1 MCIRDS
7 VYDESSLAPDNVVAS
22 MAWQIGETYRRMV
35 NDIAADNFQP
45 FYDVLMSDGGF
56 EVQMNPDY
64 SAGTVSPEAM
74 ELFEARLQEVVDGTF
89 EVPFIA
95 TADG

>member
-1 MCIRDS
+1 
-7 VYDESSLAPDNVVAS
+7 
-22 MAWQIGETYRRMV
+22 MAWQIGENCRQMV

-45 FYDVLMSDGGF
+45 CYDVLMSDGGF

-64 SAGTVSPEAM
+64 SAGTISPEAM
-74 ELFEARLQEVVDGTF
+74 DLFETRLQEVIDGTF

-95 TADG
+95 SAEG